1 MNIIDILNEHVDA
14 DGKLNVA
21 ETEKALKAG
30 IATEYVPKH
39 DFNSKIEQLKDAN
52 STIEKLQKDNK
63 ENEALQAEIND
74 LKARADKAEQDLI
87 AHQIRKDA
95 EDALREKGVTNIEF
109 ALFKMGELER
119 DADGK
124 LKDFDTK
131 FTKFAEAN
139 PDFIKK
145 ADAEEGKPAFKL
157 YGAKPA
163 AVNKNADPTKVS
175 LAEALGQQRKAEI
188 EATTPKVWGEY

>member
-1 MNIIDILNEHVDA
+1 MNITDILNEHVDA
-14 DGKLNVA
+14 DGKLNVVEA
-21 ETEKALKAG
+21 EKALKAG
-30 IATEYVPKH
+30 IATDYVPKH
-39 DFNSKIEQLKDAN
+39 DFNSKNDQLKDAN

-63 ENEALQAEIND
+63 DNEALQAEIND
-74 LKARADKAEQDLI
+74 QKARADKALKDLT

-109 ALFKMGELER
+109 ALFKLGELER

-131 FTKFAEAN
+131 FTTFAEAN
-139 PDFIKK
+139 PDFVKK
-145 ADAEEGKPAFKL
+145 ADAEEEKPAFKL

-163 AVNKNADPTKVS
+163 GVNKNADPTKVS
-175 LAEALGQQRKAEI
+175 LAESLGQQRKAEI
-188 EATTPKVWGEY
+188 EASAPKAWGEY